1 MAEAF
6 RFTAGADFDEGL
18 GHAVKAQGM
27 ELVESRVFEQ
37 DRLTRSGSQFP
48 SKRLCRSFPTIRC
61 CDVEMANLPRYSLI
75 IFLRRKAM
83 VR

>member
-27 ELVESRVFEQ
+27 EPVESRVFER
-37 DRLTRSGSQFP
+37 DRLP
-48 SKRLCRSFPTIRC
+48 
-61 CDVEMANLPRYSLI
+61 
-75 IFLRRKAM
+75 
-83 VR
+83 